1 MDQFGYAQ
9 VLNGGND
16 DLIVPQRDGQNP
28 FARSAVSLV
37 PLESEEGVL
46 SLVLLQ
52 KASYL
57 LFELLKVSLFQDWM
71 DMERIDDLPFHKLG
85 DLSDGTGKCFL
96 PFGNEEFPAFTRLE
110 ACHRFL
116 RASISTI

>member
-1 MDQFGYAQ
+1 MRVFMDQFGYAQ

-16 DLIVPQRDGQNP
+16 DLIVPQRDARNP

-57 LFELLKVSLFQDWM
+57 LVELLKVSLFQD
-71 DMERIDDLPFHKLG
+71 
-85 DLSDGTGKCFL
+85 
-96 PFGNEEFPAFTRLE
+96 
-110 ACHRFL
+110 
-116 RASISTI
+116 